1 MNRLRQS
8 RRAWGAVVLLG
19 ASAVLCGTGR
29 AQPVGAAGAEA
40 HPGTWRTW
48 VLASA
53 GQFRL
58 PPPPDAATTLA
69 EAGQLRAMQ
78 VSRDA
83 ETLGRIAWW
92 NTAAPSY
99 RWNQIAVEEALR
111 AGIPVNLASRHLAVL
126 HTALADAMVA
136 AWDSKATYNR
146 PRPGSAEEGLRP
158 AVVLPANPSYPD
170 EQAVAAAVAATIL
183 SEIFPRRA
191 AEFSRLAEESGRL
204 RLVAGVTYPSDV
216 AAGAAL
222 GRQVAAAALDR
233 ARRDR
238 TDQPWTGSVPV
249 APGGWTGS
257 NPALAQA
264 PGWVPW
270 LMSSGGE
277 FRPPPPPASD
287 SVERATEMADLRA
300 VERTPFTNAR
310 AVYWD
315 AAAGSLRSH
324 EYWNNHT
331 GRLLMEY
338 GQGADAARA
347 ARAYALLNVALY
359 DSGVACWDAKYA
371 YWTIRPMQLDREF
384 RPVIPVPN
392 HPSYPSAHTC
402 FSTAAAAVLAH
413 LFPRDSEAMAA
424 LAREA
429 GESRIWAG
437 IHYPG
442 DVTAADLLGRRVAER
457 AIHRALDDGASTAS
471 P

>member
-1 MNRLRQS
+1 MNTLKQS
-8 RRAWGAVVLLG
+8 RRAWGAAVLLS
-19 ASAVLCGTGR
+19 ASVVLCGTGR
-29 AQPVGAAGAEA
+29 AQPIGAAGAEV
-40 HPGTWRTW
+40 HPKTWQTW

-58 PPPPDAATTLA
+58 PPPPDAAATRA

-78 VSRDA
+78 ASRDA

-92 NTAAPSY
+92 NAAAPSY
-99 RWNQIAVEEALR
+99 RWNQIAMEEALR

-126 HTALADAMVA
+126 HTALADAMAA
-136 AWDSKATYNR
+136 AWDSKAAYNR
-146 PRPGSAEEGLRP
+146 PWPGSADEGLRP
-158 AVVLPANPSYPD
+158 AVAPPAHPSYPD
-170 EQAVAAAVAATIL
+170 EQAVAGAVGATIL
-183 SEIFPRRA
+183 SEIFPGRA
-191 AEFSRLAEESGRL
+191 AELARLAEEAGRL
-204 RLVAGVTYPSDV
+204 RLVAGVSYPSDV
-216 AAGAAL
+216 TAGAAL

-238 TDQPWTGSVPV
+238 TDQPWTGSVPA

-287 SVERATEMADLRA
+287 SVERATEMAALRA
-300 VERTPFTNAR
+300 VERTPSTNAR
-310 AVYWD
+310 AFYWE
-315 AAAGSLRSH
+315 AAAGGLRSH
-324 EYWNNHT
+324 EYWSNHA

-338 GQGADAARA
+338 GQASDPARA

-359 DSGVACWDAKYA
+359 DSGIACWDAKYA

-384 RPVIPVPN
+384 RPVIAVPN

-413 LFPRDSEAMAA
+413 LFPRDGEALAA

-437 IHYPG
+437 IHYPS
-442 DVTAADLLGRRVAER
+442 DVIAADLLGRRVAER
-457 AIHRALDDGASTAS
+457 AIQHARGDGAGTI
-471 P
+471 PP